1 MQDNSARTIEPRIV
15 SGLRCPFADAVARA
29 APRAFRLRPSAF
41 RVVRLPPGPASSPS
55 RLAVGVRRRC
65 RWRCTHMQ
73 PPAVVRHARQRERRG
88 AAVRR
93 VPPRVQASASTAPL
107 RPRLPRC
114 AAHLTSLS
122 RTTKRNHTA
131 APRHGRD
138 SSDVRAFY
146 IRLRV
151 STLHAHGCKVRPHES
166 SHGSAQ
172 ARPLHSTTTTAPHI
186 LAPSSHVCDDTGRIV
201 TRHVIRAQTTDCV
214 THMHHTNKHVTA
226 SKGICD
232 TRQPTPA
239 HTWPHAHNS
248 TSSKTTTHAPLTMHP
263 TT

>member
-1 MQDNSARTIEPRIV
+1 MQDNSAHDRRL
-15 SGLRCPFADAVARA
+15 SGLPHRACRCGAP

-93 VPPRVQASASTAPL
+93 VPPVQASASTAPL

-131 APRHGRD
+131 APRHAHGRD
-138 SSDVRAFY
+138 SSEHSTFTAC
-146 IRLRV
+146 V
-151 STLHAHGCKVRPHES
+151 STLHAHGCMVRPHES